1 MWLSE
6 KRPDGCREIS
16 DRKLFTALKP
26 LTFPDFI
33 VMNGLSVS
41 GHLFPMLMFLGIPEL
56 LFVLCATMFAD
67 PGAQNAQLNSTYLSG
82 AELASVRLPQ
92 SAVPETAVMSL
103 IWWTQQ
109 SSE

>member
-1 MWLSE
+1 ML
-6 KRPDGCREIS
+6 GFQQVL
-16 DRKLFTALKP
+16 LFAQFPNLFFVP
-26 LTFPDFI
+26 LFNPCGGFFLLLIQTGQFQGI
-33 VMNGLSVS
+33 V
-41 GHLFPMLMFLGIPEL
+41 FAEL